1 MFLSK
6 LYNSIIIAGVSCL
19 PIFGSAQNNISA
31 TSISESLNSVRETEI
46 YLQYFKRLTPFNV
59 ISTLNEY
66 NSNFSQV
73 QTGYQHSEAS
83 LPIDAQLGTG
93 VEQMFFKAQSHIKVG
108 KNSIAWGEAYY
119 ENGKRLGVSWNLNS
133 DYKRVFPYVTA
144 DTTTVSMLREYYRFR
159 GGYAH

>member
-73 QTGYQHSEAS
+73 QTGYNRIS
-83 LPIDAQLGTG
+83 
-93 VEQMFFKAQSHIKVG
+93 
-108 KNSIAWGEAYY
+108 
-119 ENGKRLGVSWNLNS
+119 
-133 DYKRVFPYVTA
+133 
-144 DTTTVSMLREYYRFR
+144 
-159 GGYAH
+159 